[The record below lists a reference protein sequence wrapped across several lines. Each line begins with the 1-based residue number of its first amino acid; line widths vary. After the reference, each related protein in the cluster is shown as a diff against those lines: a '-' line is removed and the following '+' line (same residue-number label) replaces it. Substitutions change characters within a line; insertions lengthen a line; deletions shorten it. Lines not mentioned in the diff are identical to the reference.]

1 MDGQEHG
8 YRDKSDFNGEAF
20 MLAKL
25 SLGTKVMTSRF
36 NCPWRRTPIQF
47 IARIGLASLIA
58 PYPMLMLVYN
68 SAYQIYCCEAFVG
81 MKSTKCTEKHHVIIS
96 PLFCTRC

>member
-1 MDGQEHG
+1 MDGQEHA

-36 NCPWRRTPIQF
+36 NCFVVGEPQF
-47 IARIGLASLIA
+47 SSL
-58 PYPMLMLVYN
+58 P
-68 SAYQIYCCEAFVG
+68 
-81 MKSTKCTEKHHVIIS
+81 
-96 PLFCTRC
+96 